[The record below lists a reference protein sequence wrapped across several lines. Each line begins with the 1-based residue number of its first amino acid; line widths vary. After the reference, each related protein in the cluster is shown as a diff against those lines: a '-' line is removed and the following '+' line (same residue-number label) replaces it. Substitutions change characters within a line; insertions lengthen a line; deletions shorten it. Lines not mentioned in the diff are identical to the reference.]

1 VTIARRLRPLALV
14 LLAVRD
20 DRAAAAAAR
29 FGAWELLEASTTTE
43 RSEVGATDA
52 GVAGRIVWHHFE

>member
-1 VTIARRLRPLALV
+1 VTIARVLRPLALV
-14 LLAVRD
+14 LLAMRD
-20 DRAAAAAAR
+20 DRAAATAR

>member
-1 VTIARRLRPLALV
+1 LV

-20 DRAAAAAAR
+20 DRAAAAAR
-29 FGAWELLEASTTTE
+29 FGAWALLEASTTTE

>member
-1 VTIARRLRPLALV
+1 VTIARLLRPLALV

-43 RSEVGATDA
+43 RSEV
-52 GVAGRIVWHHFE
+52 